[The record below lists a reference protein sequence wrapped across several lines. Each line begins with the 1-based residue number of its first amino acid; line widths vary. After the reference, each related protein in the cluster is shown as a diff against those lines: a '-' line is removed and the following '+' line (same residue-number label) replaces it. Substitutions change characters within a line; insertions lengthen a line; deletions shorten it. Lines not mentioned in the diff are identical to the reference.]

1 VTKILIAE
9 DEPDIRS
16 LINFALS
23 HRGYEVI
30 PAIDGEMAYTLALK
44 EVPDLILMDVQMPRL
59 NGYEA
64 CRQIKAE
71 ATLRH
76 VAVVFLSA
84 CGATADVQAGFAAG
98 ATAYLRKP
106 FALDELMHTVA
117 EILGRR
123 ATPQP
128 V

>member
-1 VTKILIAE
+1 MTKILIAE